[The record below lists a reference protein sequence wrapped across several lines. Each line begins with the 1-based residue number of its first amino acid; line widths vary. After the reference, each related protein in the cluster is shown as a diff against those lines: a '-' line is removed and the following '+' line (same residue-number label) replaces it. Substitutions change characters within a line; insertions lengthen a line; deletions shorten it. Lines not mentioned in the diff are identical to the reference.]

1 MKRTLFLIIVLLAMQ
16 MQSQNP
22 MVIPPV
28 LNGPQYPLNLQNGT
42 YEFFAGHQTATMG
55 VNGNI
60 LGPTLIMNEG
70 DAVNIEVTNNLGQ
83 PTTIHWHG
91 MHVSASNDGGPHTII
106 QPGTTWNPQFTVMN
120 RAGTYWYHPHLDEFT
135 DEHVTKGIA
144 GMIIVHDNDELN
156 AGLPVTYGIDDF
168 PVVIQT
174 KDFDNN
180 YQVVN
185 HSNNDDILMVNA
197 TINPYLEVPAQVV
210 RLRFLNG
217 SSQRVFNFGLSGNT
231 PFYLIATDGGL
242 LEAPEQ
248 LTRLPLSPGERA
260 EILLDLNGKENQTLY
275 LISYASEFG
284 NGIYGATNP
293 GMSPNMTLNNYNPNL
308 LNGNDFN
315 ILELRVVAQTANPV
329 TSIPGQFSPIN
340 YMTENSAD
348 QQRSFSLSP
357 VAMGLNQLNGD
368 FTINGVSFDM
378 NTINISIPLNNTE
391 VWTVT
396 NNSAIAHPFHV
407 HDIQFQIL
415 SINGNTNIPAYARG
429 WHDTFLVPAGGGS
442 IKFIT
447 KFEDFA
453 DDSIPYMYHCHML
466 NHEDGG
472 MMGAFTVVDIAKV
485 EDQKMT
491 KGITL
496 FPNPSNGTYM
506 TVKLHNQSEKVFSY
520 IIIDELGRMVYQNN
534 FPITE
539 RNNLI
544 SFPIDKLAP
553 GNYIL
558 KVYSDKRIYSI
569 KFFKS

>member
-16 MQSQNP
+16 MQSQNA

-520 IIIDELGRMVYQNN
+520 IIIDELGRMFYQNN